1 MNGGRWIR
9 DFCQE
14 LLGVT
19 FRVRGEDLSPEKEPV
34 RSALSTFKML
44 PSIQQTQPRID
55 MQKAEYH
62 EFKGGHTIPPDV
74 VDRFVQILVS
84 QSAEALCS
92 LSAVSLQRCGCPTQ
106 GFQSWKVLLLL
117 LLLLL
122 L

>member
-1 MNGGRWIR
+1 MR

-19 FRVRGEDLSPEKEPV
+19 FRLRGEDPPEKEHV
-34 RSALSTFKML
+34 RGALSTFKML
-44 PSIQQTQPRID
+44 PSISQTQPRID

-74 VDRFVQILVS
+74 VDRFVQILVT

-92 LSAVSLQRCGCPTQ
+92 LSTVSLPRCGCPTQ
-106 GFQSWKVLLLL
+106 GVQTWKLFL
-117 LLLLL
+117 
-122 L
+122 